1 MRKCCLRPNLCHR
14 DRIETNPKAPDDR
27 VDTLWRVKANCRSC
41 HPVKPK
47 ILSTMVDYTP
57 RQFGADVLAGVT
69 VALVALPLSIA
80 IAIASGAP
88 PAAGLVTAVIAGFL
102 ISALGGSRVQI
113 GGPTGAFI
121 VVVYGVIHDHGY
133 DGLLLA
139 TLMAGFVLLVAGLLR
154 AGRLIRHI
162 PEAVI
167 EGFTIGIAIVIAVS
181 QAKDLAGM
189 TGGAL
194 PADFLPKVSGLW
206 AMRETFNPIALT
218 TGVICI
224 AAILVLRRLAPRIP
238 WLVVV
243 VALASVIAAFALP
256 SVETVAGHYG
266 ALPQGLPGPHLP
278 KIDMAK
284 VPELLLPALT
294 IAFLAGIESLLS
306 AIVADRMIG
315 AAHRSNAE
323 LIAQGAANIAS
334 PLFGGLPATGAIART
349 ATNVNAG
356 GRTPVAGLIH
366 ALVIFAVLRLAAP
379 LAGALVL
386 PALAALLVVTAW
398 TMSEPHR
405 WPERF
410 RLPKPELALLFLTAF
425 LTVLADLAIA
435 IAVGTSLGL
444 ALKLVRGEIEPPSWH
459 TPFRWGG
466 DDRH

>member
-1 MRKCCLRPNLCHR
+1 M
-14 DRIETNPKAPDDR
+14 
-27 VDTLWRVKANCRSC
+27 
-41 HPVKPK
+41 KPK
-47 ILSTMVDYTP
+47 ILTTIVGYTP
-57 RQFGADVLAGVT
+57 RQFGADALAGLT

-88 PAAGLVTAVIAGFL
+88 PAAGVITAVVGGFL

-133 DGLLLA
+133 DGLLMATFLA
-139 TLMAGFVLLVAGLLR
+139 GVILLLAGLLR

-162 PEAVI
+162 PEAVV

-189 TGGAL
+189 KGDSL
-194 PADFLPKVSGLW
+194 PADFLPKVAALW
-206 AMRETFNPIALT
+206 AMRETFNPVALAM
-218 TGVICI
+218 GLGCI
-224 AAILVLRRLAPRIP
+224 AAIISLRRIMPKIP

-243 VALASVIAAFALP
+243 VGLASAIAPFALP
-256 SVETVAGHYG
+256 SVETVSGHYG
-266 ALPQGLPGPHLP
+266 ALPQGLPAPRLP
-278 KIDMAK
+278 TIDLAK
-284 VPELLLPALT
+284 LPGLIPSALT
-294 IAFLAGIESLLS
+294 IAFLAGVESLLS

-323 LIAQGAANIAS
+323 LIAQGAANIVS

-356 GRTPVAGLIH
+356 GRTPMAGMIH
-366 ALVIFAVLRLAAP
+366 ATVILAALLLAAP
-379 LAGALVL
+379 LAGMLAL
-386 PALAALLVVTAW
+386 PALAGLLVVTAW

-405 WPERF
+405 WRERL
-410 RLPKPELALLFLTAF
+410 RLPKPERALLLLTAL
-425 LTVLADLAIA
+425 LTIMTDLTIA
-435 IAVGTSLGL
+435 ISLGTMIGL
-444 ALKLVRGEIEPPSWH
+444 ALKLARGEIDPPRWH

-466 DDRH
+466 EKLK